1 MVCPLDPFA
10 LRKARLQA
18 LRSVPATVD
27 ASLEREAL
35 LREQSALLE
44 EAARLCSLDEEHL
57 DVLRDLQQAL
67 ADVLDQYLDALEE
80 EVGLGTFTEIKNSLN
95 AIQKESAR
103 LLDALRQ
110 APVEALRL
118 LDQQTN
124 LPSGFTVVE
133 KDAPNGIDQ
142 SLSIQREIWSS
153 KTARGEL
160 TSSGLIRRLIA
171 LNEASGKAKDT
182 LSEEASDPGNRGAK
196 SIREAREGR
205 TPDMELFESLVRVIG
220 HTSRG
225 VANLRRIAVLMYK
238 AAHGLNPPGE
248 EWGLHHEKEAKR
260 WWNRVKAHTHTPL
273 GRVPKDIQDLLQGGV
288 MALDRQRVTK
298 KDIQTDP

>member
-1 MVCPLDPFA
+1 MVGPLDPFA

-35 LREQSALLE
+35 LRKQSALLE
-44 EAARLCSLDEEHL
+44 EAARLCSLDEENL
-57 DVLRDLQQAL
+57 DVVSDLQQAL

-80 EVGLGTFTEIKNSLN
+80 EVGLGTFTEIKNSLS

-110 APVEALRL
+110 APLEALRL

-124 LPSGFTVVE
+124 LSSGFTVVE
-133 KDAPNGIDQ
+133 KAAPNGIDQ

-160 TSSGLIRRLIA
+160 TSSSLIRRLIA
-171 LNEASGKAKDT
+171 LNEASGKAKNT
-182 LSEEASDPGNRGAK
+182 LSEEAPPASIMNVHQRQLEMCVESGRG
-196 SIREAREGR
+196 EADGR
-205 TPDMELFESLVRVIG
+205 THF
-220 HTSRG
+220 
-225 VANLRRIAVLMYK
+225 
-238 AAHGLNPPGE
+238 
-248 EWGLHHEKEAKR
+248 
-260 WWNRVKAHTHTPL
+260 
-273 GRVPKDIQDLLQGGV
+273 
-288 MALDRQRVTK
+288 
-298 KDIQTDP
+298 